1 MAAKVFISYRREDSA
16 GHAGRV
22 HDRLAREFGRDLLF
36 MDVDGI
42 PLGVNFVKVLQ
53 QEVAKCSVLLA
64 VIGRDWLN
72 VRDEDGRSRLD
83 NPSDFVR
90 VEIAAALQRDIPVIP
105 ILLENAGIPRADQL
119 PADLQELALRNGLGV
134 RHASFHTDMDI
145 LIRGLK
151 ERLGEAD
158 QQRGQPLA
166 RGAGSNIWMND
177 DAAMRSTA
185 RGDRGP
191 AANLRPAQEP
201 SRQSDVRAPS
211 PSVANRSVKAEQPA
225 VAPTAR
231 QRNEAAAE
239 PRAPAGADPRAPFDA
254 GPPPDDVQP
263 IAPRV
268 DVRSQKRLFI
278 ALGLAI
284 IVIASIGLLWPA
296 AGPRDSATTVKPA
309 ADTASAPSDNTTTV
323 KPVGTAIAPRESTT
337 TVKPVANTA
346 SAPRD
351 STTTTNPTANSIG
364 GIFKQL
370 GIALPP
376 APADPRLDQLQA
388 QADRIF
394 ARMETYGNTPAD
406 WAKREEDMRALSKI
420 QAKLSKMTDE
430 AHDEARKAIKNI
442 KQ

>member
-1 MAAKVFISYRREDSA
+1 MSAKVFISYRREDSA

-72 VRDEDGRSRLD
+72 VRSEDGQRRLD

-119 PADLQELALRNGLGV
+119 PGDLQELALRNGLGV

-151 ERLGEAD
+151 ERLNEAD
-158 QQRGQPLA
+158 EQRAQPLA
-166 RGAGSNIWMND
+166 RGADGNIWMND

-185 RGDRGP
+185 RGDRSP
-191 AANLRPAQEP
+191 VANLRPAQEP
-201 SRQSDVRAPS
+201 SRQSDVRAPP

-231 QRNEAAAE
+231 RRKEAAAE
-239 PRAPAGADPRAPFDA
+239 PRAPFDA

-263 IAPRV
+263 IAPRT

-278 ALGLAI
+278 TLGLAI
-284 IVIASIGLLWPA
+284 VVIGSIALLWLA
-296 AGPRDSATTVKPA
+296 AGPRDSATTAKPA
-309 ADTASAPSDNTTTV
+309 ADTASAPRETTTTV
-323 KPVGTAIAPRESTT
+323 KPVDTAIAPRESTT
-337 TVKPVANTA
+337 TVEPVANTA

-351 STTTTNPTANSIG
+351 STTTMNPAANSIG
-364 GIFKQL
+364 GLFEQL

-376 APADPRLDQLQA
+376 APADPRLDELRA
-388 QADRIF
+388 RSDRIT
-394 ARMETYGNTPAD
+394 ARMKTYGNTPSD
-406 WAKREEDMRALSKI
+406 FAKAQEDMRELKKV
-420 QAKLSKMTDE
+420 QDEMGKLLDE
-430 AHDEARKAIKNI
+430 YDAAARKAIERI
-442 KQ
+442 KQQ